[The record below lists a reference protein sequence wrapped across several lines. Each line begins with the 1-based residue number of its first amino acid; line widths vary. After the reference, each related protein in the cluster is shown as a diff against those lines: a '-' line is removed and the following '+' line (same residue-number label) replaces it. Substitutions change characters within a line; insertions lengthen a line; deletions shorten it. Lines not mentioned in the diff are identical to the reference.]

1 MTNQLFLTL
10 DGIRDDGA
18 GVPVEELSSINE
30 APARVISALS
40 VIVTHLRGH
49 QDEHGQSDSWVRKP
63 QGLSLRR
70 SDPGYLLAQW
80 TLEPSLGHQSNPES
94 YENRAID
101 MLLKPSRS
109 SDDPVPDYLKEI
121 SDALP
126 AGVLLWLGDSDN
138 PNRIGIKNTEGAIDE
153 LGLSDDE
160 TLVSDLH
167 AIGLRCAALL
177 RPGPSATE
185 HGDFL
190 YDERGLP
197 K

>member
-1 MTNQLFLTL
+1 MVNQLLVTL

-18 GVPVEELSSINE
+18 GVPVEELSGINGV
-30 APARVISALS
+30 PASVLSALS
-40 VIVTHLRGH
+40 AIVTHLSGH
-49 QDEHGQSDSWVRKP
+49 QEEHRQSDSWVRKP

-70 SDPGYLLAQW
+70 SDPGYLFAQW
-80 TLEPSLGHQSNPES
+80 TLEPSLDHQTNPES
-94 YENRAID
+94 YENQAID
-101 MLLKPSRS
+101 MLLESSS
-109 SDDPVPDYLKEI
+109 SDDPVSDYLREI

-126 AGVLLWLGDSDN
+126 QGVLLWLGDSDS
-138 PNRIGIKNTEGAIDE
+138 PNRIGIKNTEGTIDE
-153 LGLSDDE
+153 LGLGDDE

-177 RPGPSATE
+177 GPGPSAAD
-185 HGDFL
+185 HGDLL